1 MSRKDPNARA
11 AELLD
16 RLARDRASIDAHDV
30 AVVVAHPDDETI
42 GIGGQLARLRGALLV
57 QVTDGAP
64 RDLMDARREGFATRE
79 EYAEA
84 RRREMVAVGALAG
97 IPAERMIR
105 LGIVDQEA
113 GLNLV
118 PITRRLAELFREHG
132 VAVAVTQPYE
142 GGHPDHD
149 ATAFGVHAAA
159 RLLAARGEAAPIIVE
174 MASYH
179 LTPDGRGFG
188 VFVPDPDRPEIAVEL
203 DEAQR
208 AMVRRMVE
216 AHHTQR
222 SLLGNYRA
230 TVERFRL
237 APAYDFAR
245 LPNGGLL
252 NYERH
257 PWGMSGARWLEATAA
272 ATRALDLPA
281 WR

>member
-1 MSRKDPNARA
+1 M
-11 AELLD
+11 
-16 RLARDRASIDAHDV
+16 V
-30 AVVVAHPDDETI
+30 Y
-42 GIGGQLARLRGALLV
+42 GQTE
-57 QVTDGAP
+57 VT

-97 IPAERMIR
+97 IPPERVIA

-113 GLNLV
+113 GLNLA
-118 PITRRLAELFREHG
+118 PIACRLAELFREHSI
-132 VAVAVTQPYE
+132 AVAITQPYE

-159 RLLAARGEAAPIIVE
+159 RLLAAHEGTAPAIVE

-188 VFVPDPDRPEIAVEL
+188 VFVPDPDRPEVALEL
-203 DEAQR
+203 DEAQQ
-208 AMVRRMVE
+208 ALVRRMVE

-222 SLLGNYRA
+222 SLLGNYHA
-230 TVERFRL
+230 TVERVRL
-237 APAYDFAR
+237 APAYDFAQ

-257 PWGMSGARWLEATAA
+257 PWGMSGARWLQETAA
-272 ATRALDLPA
+272 ATRALDLAA